1 MALLC
6 WMICRV
12 YNDETAECTA
22 STRCLHTVIIACG
35 SSQLAYHYTHV
46 HLEQVVSQLQLKSI
60 QCGVT
65 VLANLSVFLRVCSV
79 ECLQMQADTL
89 VHVLLTAINK
99 WNLLLLCG
107 AVECLQI
114 MMARIYQACSGSAKV
129 TMSRARRVKNVMMI
143 GAEVIR
149 VHVFICDGPS
159 LEALT
164 SSCSRQA
171 SAVLIMQLKQCCQQ
185 LLTAIVSNG
194 VKVSEGEESVVM
206 STWKQLVEKVSE
218 AKVIDVQ
225 SVRELLA
232 VCDTSL
238 HP

>member
-1 MALLC
+1 MV
-6 WMICRV
+6 CRV
-12 YNDETAECTA
+12 YNDEAAECTA

-35 SSQLAYHYTHV
+35 SSQLAYHYTHA

-65 VLANLSVFLRVCSV
+65 VLANLSVFLRVCS
-79 ECLQMQADTL
+79 
-89 VHVLLTAINK
+89 LLAAINK
-99 WNLLLLCG
+99 WNLLLLYG

-114 MMARIYQACSGSAKV
+114 MMTRIYQACSGSAKV

-149 VHVFICDGPS
+149 VHVFISDKPS

-185 LLTAIVSNG
+185 LLTAMVSNG
-194 VKVSEGEESVVM
+194 GKVSEGEESVDM
-206 STWKQLVEKVSE
+206 STWKQLVEKVAE